1 MPDGAP
7 QPAVLGIERSLGGRR
22 WQTRTGSTPEADERL
37 GMALAQR
44 LDLPEIV
51 GRLLANRGVTPETA
65 GDFLEPSLKAALP
78 DPSHLRDMDAAVE
91 RIVTALENREPTA
104 VFGDY
109 DVDGA
114 TSAALLHRYFA
125 ELGRPLRLY
134 VPDRIAEGYGP
145 NADAL
150 LRLHGEGIRLVL
162 TVDCGI
168 SAHEPLAAAQSAGL
182 DVVVLDHHVA
192 EPALPPAVAVV
203 NPNRL
208 DEDSPHTALA
218 AVGVTFLLLV
228 ALNRALRERG
238 RFEGQPEPDLI
249 GLLDLVALGTVCD
262 VVPLRGLNRVL
273 VAQGL
278 KVMARRRNLG
288 LRALADV
295 ARMASAPGAYHAGF
309 LLGPRVNAGGR
320 IGLLDLVALGTVCD
334 VVPLRGLNRVLVAQ
348 GLKVMARRRNLG
360 LRALADVA
368 RMASAPGAY
377 HAGFLLGPR
386 VNAGGRIGRADLGA
400 RLLTTDD
407 PAEARRLAEELDRFN
422 TERRDIEK
430 AVLAAALGDAEAQA
444 AEGQPLVLVAGEGW
458 HPGVIGIVASR
469 IVERVNRPACVVALD
484 GAAGKGSCRS
494 IAGVDLGAAVIAAR
508 QAGLLVNGGGHRM
521 AAGLTVE
528 AGKVEALHG
537 FLCERVERAVATAG
551 AVRTLGIDAVLTPS
565 AATRALQEQIDRVG
579 PFGAGNP
586 EPRFALSG
594 ARIAKADVVGDNHVR
609 CFLAD
614 AQGGR
619 LKAIAFR
626 SLGEPLGDAL
636 LKAGGG
642 ALTLAGKLRAD
653 DWKGRE
659 DVQFL
664 IDDGAAAS
672 G

>member
-1 MPDGAP
+1 MTEGPAP
-7 QPAVLGIERSLGGRR
+7 PAVLPAILGVERSLGGRR
-22 WQTRTGSTPEADERL
+22 WQARSAGDPAADERL
-37 GMALAQR
+37 GMAMAQR
-44 LDLPEIV
+44 FGLPEIV
-51 GRLLANRGVTPETA
+51 GRLLANRGETPDSA
-65 GDFLEPSLKAALP
+65 GDFLEPSLKRALP
-78 DPSHLRDMDAAVE
+78 DPSHLKDMDAAVE
-91 RIVTALENREPTA
+91 RIAAALENGEPMA

-125 ELGRPLRLY
+125 DLGVPLRLY

-145 NADAL
+145 NAEAL

-168 SAHEPLAAAQSAGL
+168 SAHEPLAAAQAAGL

-208 DEDSPHTALA
+208 DEDSPHKTLA

-228 ALNRALRERG
+228 ALNRALRGRG
-238 RFEGQPEPDLI
+238 RFENRPEPDLMA
-249 GLLDLVALGTVCD
+249 LLDLVALGTVCD
-262 VVPLRGLNRVL
+262 VVPLTGLNRAL
-273 VAQGL
+273 VARGL
-278 KVMARRRNLG
+278 AVMARRRNIG
-288 LRALADV
+288 LAALADV
-295 ARMASAPGAYHAGF
+295 ARLSAPPGAYHASF
-309 LLGPRVNAGGR
+309 VLGPRVNAGGR
-320 IGLLDLVALGTVCD
+320 V
-334 VVPLRGLNRVLVAQ
+334 
-348 GLKVMARRRNLG
+348 
-360 LRALADVA
+360 
-368 RMASAPGAY
+368 
-377 HAGFLLGPR
+377 
-386 VNAGGRIGRADLGA
+386 GRADLGA
-400 RLLTTDD
+400 QLLTADD
-407 PAEARRLAEELDRFN
+407 PAEARRLAERLDGFN
-422 TERRDIEK
+422 AERKAIERT
-430 AVLAAALGDAEAQA
+430 VLAAAQEGAEAQA
-444 AEGQPLVLVAGEGW
+444 AEGLPLVLVAGEGW

-469 IVERVNRPACVVALD
+469 IVERTARPACVVALAD
-484 GAAGKGSCRS
+484 GTGKGSCRS
-494 IAGVDLGAAVIAAR
+494 IPGVDLGAAVIAAR
-508 QAGLLVNGGGHRM
+508 QAGLLLNGGGHKM

-528 AGKVEALHG
+528 AGRVDALHRY
-537 FLCERVERAVATAG
+537 LCERVEGAVAAAG

-565 AATRALQEQIDRVG
+565 GATRALQEQIERVG

-594 ARIAKADVVGDNHVR
+594 ARIAKADVVGDSHVR

-636 LKAGGG
+636 LNAGGG
-642 ALTLAGKLRAD
+642 ALNLAGKLRAD

-664 IDDGAAAS
+664 IDDGAATA

>member
-1 MPDGAP
+1 MPDG
-7 QPAVLGIERSLGGRR
+7 PALPAILGVERSLGGRR
-22 WQTRTGSTPEADERL
+22 WQARSAGSPEADERM

-44 LDLPEIV
+44 LGVPDIV
-51 GRLLANRGVTPETA
+51 GRLLANRGIGPETA
-65 GDFLEPSLKAALP
+65 GDFLDPSLKVSLP
-78 DPSHLRDMDAAVE
+78 DPSHLKDMDAAVA
-91 RIVTALENREPTA
+91 RIVAALDGEQPIA

-114 TSAALLHRYFA
+114 TSAAVLHRYFA
-125 ELGRPLRLY
+125 ALGVSLRLY

-145 NADAL
+145 NAEAL

-168 SAHEPLAAAQSAGL
+168 SAHEPLAAAQAAGL

-208 DEDSPHTALA
+208 DEDSPHKALA

-238 RFEGQPEPDLI
+238 RFADRPEPDLI
-249 GLLDLVALGTVCD
+249 ALLDLVALGTVCD
-262 VVPLRGLNRVL
+262 IVPLQGLNRVL

-278 KVMARRRNLG
+278 KIMARRQNIG
-288 LRALADV
+288 LAMLADV
-295 ARMASAPGAYHAGF
+295 SRVATAPGAYHAGF

-320 IGLLDLVALGTVCD
+320 V
-334 VVPLRGLNRVLVAQ
+334 
-348 GLKVMARRRNLG
+348 
-360 LRALADVA
+360 
-368 RMASAPGAY
+368 
-377 HAGFLLGPR
+377 
-386 VNAGGRIGRADLGA
+386 GRSDLGA
-400 RLLTTDD
+400 RLLTADN

-422 TERRDIEK
+422 TERKAIEQE
-430 AVLAAALGDAEAQA
+430 VLVAAQGKAEAQA
-444 AEGQPLVLVAGEGW
+444 ADGLPLVLAAGEGW
-458 HPGVIGIVASR
+458 HAGVIGIVASR
-469 IVERVNRPACVVALD
+469 IVERTNRPACVVALD
-484 GAAGKGSCRS
+484 GGTGKGSCRS

-508 QAGLLVNGGGHRM
+508 QAGLLLNGGGHRM

-528 AGKVEALHG
+528 AGKIEALHR
-537 FLCERVERAVATAG
+537 FLCERVEAAVATAG
-551 AVRTLGIDAVLTPS
+551 AVRTLGIDGLLTP
-565 AATRALQEQIDRVG
+565 AGATRAVRDQIERVG

-594 ARIAKADVVGDNHVR
+594 ARIAKADIVGDNHVR

-642 ALTLAGKLRAD
+642 ALHLAGKLRAD
-653 DWKGRE
+653 DWQGRE

-664 IDDGAAAS
+664 IDDGAVVA

>member
-1 MPDGAP
+1 MSESAVLA
-7 QPAVLGIERSLGGRR
+7 AVLGVERSLGSRR
-22 WQTRTGSTPEADERL
+22 WQPRTAGAPEADERV

-44 LDLPEIV
+44 LGTPEIV
-51 GRLLANRGVTPETA
+51 GRLLANRGIMPDTA
-65 GDFLEPSLKAALP
+65 EEFLEPSLKAALP

-91 RIVTALENREPTA
+91 RIVAALEGGEPIA

-114 TSAALLHRYFA
+114 TSAAILHRYFA
-125 ELGRPLRLY
+125 ALGTPLRLY

-145 NADAL
+145 NAAAL

-168 SAHEPLAAAQSAGL
+168 SAHEPLAAARAAGL

-192 EPALPPAVAVV
+192 EPALPAAVAVV

-208 DEDSPHTALA
+208 DEDSPHKTLA

-228 ALNRALRERG
+228 ALNRAFRERG
-238 RFEGQPEPDLI
+238 RFERQPEPDLMA
-249 GLLDLVALGTVCD
+249 LLDLVALGTVCD
-262 VVPLRGLNRVL
+262 VVPLLGLNRVL
-273 VAQGL
+273 VARGL
-278 KVMARRRNLG
+278 KVMARRRNAG
-288 LRALADV
+288 LAALADV
-295 ARMASAPGAYHAGF
+295 ARM
-309 LLGPRVNAGGR
+309 
-320 IGLLDLVALGTVCD
+320 GT
-334 VVPLRGLNRVLVAQ
+334 
-348 GLKVMARRRNLG
+348 
-360 LRALADVA
+360 
-368 RMASAPGAY
+368 APGAY

-400 RLLTTDD
+400 QLLTTDN
-407 PAEARRLAEELDRFN
+407 PADARRLAEELDRFN
-422 TERRDIEK
+422 TERKAIEQ
-430 AVLAAALGDAEAQA
+430 AVLVAALERAETQA
-444 AEGQPLVLVAGEGW
+444 AEGLPLILVAGEGW

-469 IVERVNRPACVVALD
+469 IVERTGRPACVVALSD
-484 GAAGKGSCRS
+484 GIGKGSCRS

-508 QAGLLVNGGGHRM
+508 QAGLLLNGGGHRM
-521 AAGLTVE
+521 AAGLTVD
-528 AGKVEALHG
+528 AGVVDTLHG

-565 AATRALQEQIDRVG
+565 GATRALQEQIERVG

-586 EPRFALSG
+586 EPRFALG
-594 ARIAKADVVGDNHVR
+594 GVRIAKADIVGDNHVR

-614 AQGGR
+614 VQGGR

-636 LKAGGG
+636 LKTGGG
-642 ALTLAGKLRAD
+642 GLHLAGKLRAD

-664 IDDGAAAS
+664 IDDGAVIA

>member
-1 MPDGAP
+1 MADGAAP
-7 QPAVLGIERSLGGRR
+7 PAVLPALLGVERSLGGRR
-22 WQTRTGSTPEADERL
+22 WQPRTSGAPQADERL

-51 GRLLANRGVTPETA
+51 GRLLANRGVKPETVE
-65 GDFLEPSLKAALP
+65 DFLEPSLKAALP
-78 DPSHLRDMDAAVE
+78 DPSHLRDMDVAVE

-125 ELGRPLRLY
+125 ELGTPLRLY

-150 LRLHGEGIRLVL
+150 LRLRGEGIRLVL

-168 SAHEPLAAAQSAGL
+168 SAHEPLAAAQAAGL

-208 DEDSPHTALA
+208 DEDSPHKALA

-320 IGLLDLVALGTVCD
+320 V
-334 VVPLRGLNRVLVAQ
+334 
-348 GLKVMARRRNLG
+348 
-360 LRALADVA
+360 
-368 RMASAPGAY
+368 
-377 HAGFLLGPR
+377 
-386 VNAGGRIGRADLGA
+386 GRADLGA

-407 PAEARRLAEELDRFN
+407 PGEARRLAEELDRFN

-469 IVERVNRPACVVALD
+469 IVERTNRPACVVALD
-484 GAAGKGSCRS
+484 GAVGKGSCRS

-609 CFLAD
+609 CFLTD

-642 ALTLAGKLRAD
+642 ALNLAGKLRDD

-659 DVQFL
+659 GVQFL
-664 IDDGAAAS
+664 IDDGASIA

>member
-1 MPDGAP
+1 MAEGAVP
-7 QPAVLGIERSLGGRR
+7 PAVLPAILGVERSLGGRR
-22 WQTRTGSTPEADERL
+22 WQPRTAGSLEADERM

-44 LDLPEIV
+44 LDVPDIV
-51 GRLLANRGVTPETA
+51 GRLLANRGITPETA
-65 GDFLEPSLKAALP
+65 EDFLEPSLKTALP
-78 DPSHLRDMDAAVE
+78 DPSHLKDMDAAVE
-91 RIVTALENREPTA
+91 RIVAAIENGEPMA

-114 TSAALLHRYFA
+114 TSAAVLHRYFA
-125 ELGRPLRLY
+125 ALSVPLRLY

-145 NADAL
+145 NAAAL
-150 LRLHGEGIRLVL
+150 LRLHEEGVRLVL

-168 SAHEPLAAAQSAGL
+168 SAHEPLAAAREAGL

-192 EPALPPAVAVV
+192 EPALPPAAAIV

-208 DEDSPHTALA
+208 DEDSPHKTLA
-218 AVGVTFLLLV
+218 AVGVTFLLLI

-238 RFEGQPEPDLI
+238 RFGAGSEPDLI

-262 VVPLRGLNRVL
+262 VVPLLGLNRVL
-273 VAQGL
+273 VARGL
-278 KVMARRRNLG
+278 TVMARRRNVG
-288 LRALADV
+288 LAALADV
-295 ARMASAPGAYHAGF
+295 ARVAAAPGAYHAGF

-320 IGLLDLVALGTVCD
+320 VG
-334 VVPLRGLNRVLVAQ
+334 Q
-348 GLKVMARRRNLG
+348 
-360 LRALADVA
+360 
-368 RMASAPGAY
+368 
-377 HAGFLLGPR
+377 
-386 VNAGGRIGRADLGA
+386 ADLGA

-407 PAEARRLAEELDRFN
+407 PAEDRRLAERLDGFN
-422 TERRDIEK
+422 SERKAIEQ
-430 AVLAAALGDAEAQA
+430 AVLVEALERAETQA
-444 AEGQPLVLVAGEGW
+444 AEGLALVLVAGEGW

-469 IVERVNRPACVVALD
+469 IVERTNRPACVVALAD
-484 GAAGKGSCRS
+484 GTGKGSCRS

-508 QAGLLVNGGGHRM
+508 QAGLLRNGGGHRM

-528 AGKVEALHG
+528 AGRVEALHRY
-537 FLCERVERAVATAG
+537 LCERVEGAVAAAG
-551 AVRTLGIDAVLTPS
+551 AVRTLGIDGLLTPS
-565 AATRALQEQIDRVG
+565 GATRALQEQIDRVG

-586 EPRFALSG
+586 EPRFALAG
-594 ARIAKADVVGDNHVR
+594 TRIAKADIVGDNHVR

-614 AQGGR
+614 AGGGR

-636 LKAGGG
+636 LKTGGG

-664 IDDGAAAS
+664 IDDGAAVA

>member
-1 MPDGAP
+1 MTEGPAP
-7 QPAVLGIERSLGGRR
+7 PAVLPAILGVERSFGGRR
-22 WQTRTGSTPEADERL
+22 WQARSAGDPAADERL
-37 GMALAQR
+37 GMAMAQR
-44 LDLPEIV
+44 FGLPEIV
-51 GRLLANRGVTPETA
+51 GRLLANRGETPDSA
-65 GDFLEPSLKAALP
+65 GDFLEPSLKRALP
-78 DPSHLRDMDAAVE
+78 DPSHLKDMDAAVE
-91 RIVTALENREPTA
+91 RIAAALENGEPMA

-125 ELGRPLRLY
+125 DLGVPLRLY

-145 NADAL
+145 NAEAL

-168 SAHEPLAAAQSAGL
+168 SAHEPLAAAQAAGL

-208 DEDSPHTALA
+208 DEDSPHKTLA

-228 ALNRALRERG
+228 ALNRALRGRG
-238 RFEGQPEPDLI
+238 RFENRPEPDLMA
-249 GLLDLVALGTVCD
+249 LLDLVALGTVCD
-262 VVPLRGLNRVL
+262 VVPLTGLNRAL
-273 VAQGL
+273 VARGL
-278 KVMARRRNLG
+278 AVMARRRNIG
-288 LRALADV
+288 LAALADV
-295 ARMASAPGAYHAGF
+295 ARLSARPGAYHAGF
-309 LLGPRVNAGGR
+309 VLGPRVNAGGR
-320 IGLLDLVALGTVCD
+320 V
-334 VVPLRGLNRVLVAQ
+334 
-348 GLKVMARRRNLG
+348 
-360 LRALADVA
+360 
-368 RMASAPGAY
+368 
-377 HAGFLLGPR
+377 
-386 VNAGGRIGRADLGA
+386 GRADLGA
-400 RLLTTDD
+400 QLLTADD
-407 PAEARRLAEELDRFN
+407 PAEARRLAERLDGFN
-422 TERRDIEK
+422 AERKAIERT
-430 AVLAAALGDAEAQA
+430 VLAAALEKAEAQA
-444 AEGQPLVLVAGEGW
+444 AEGLPLVLVAGEGW

-469 IVERVNRPACVVALD
+469 IVERTARPACVVALTD
-484 GAAGKGSCRS
+484 GVGKGSCRS
-494 IAGVDLGAAVIAAR
+494 IPGVDLGAAVIAAR
-508 QAGLLVNGGGHRM
+508 QAGLLRNGGGHRM

-528 AGKVEALHG
+528 AGRVEALHRY
-537 FLCERVERAVATAG
+537 LCERVEGAVAAAG

-565 AATRALQEQIDRVG
+565 GATRALQEQIERVG

-594 ARIAKADVVGDNHVR
+594 ARIAKADVVGDSHVR

-636 LKAGGG
+636 LNAGGG

-664 IDDGAAAS
+664 IDDGAAAAR
-672 G
+672 

>member
-1 MPDGAP
+1 MAEGAVP
-7 QPAVLGIERSLGGRR
+7 PAVLGVERSLGGRR
-22 WQTRTGSTPEADERL
+22 WQPRTSGSPEADERL

-44 LDLPEIV
+44 LDLPDIV
-51 GRLLANRGVTPETA
+51 GRLLANRGITPETA
-65 GDFLEPSLKAALP
+65 GEFLEPSLKAALP
-78 DPSHLRDMDAAVE
+78 DPSHLKDVDAAVD
-91 RIVTALENREPTA
+91 RIVAALERGEPMA

-114 TSAALLHRYFA
+114 TSAAILHRYFA
-125 ELGRPLRLY
+125 ALGTPLRLY

-145 NADAL
+145 NAAAL
-150 LRLHGEGIRLVL
+150 LRLHEEGIRLVL

-168 SAHEPLAAAQSAGL
+168 SAHEPLAAAREAGL

-192 EPALPPAVAVV
+192 EPALPPAAAIV

-208 DEDSPHTALA
+208 DEDSPHKTLA
-218 AVGVTFLLLV
+218 AVGVTFLLLI

-238 RFEGQPEPDLI
+238 RFQDRPEPDLI

-262 VVPLRGLNRVL
+262 VVPLLGLNRVL
-273 VAQGL
+273 VARGL
-278 KVMARRRNLG
+278 AVMARRRNIG
-288 LRALADV
+288 LAALSDV
-295 ARMASAPGAYHAGF
+295 ARMATAPGAYHAGF

-320 IGLLDLVALGTVCD
+320 VG
-334 VVPLRGLNRVLVAQ
+334 Q
-348 GLKVMARRRNLG
+348 
-360 LRALADVA
+360 
-368 RMASAPGAY
+368 
-377 HAGFLLGPR
+377 
-386 VNAGGRIGRADLGA
+386 ADLGA

-407 PAEARRLAEELDRFN
+407 PADARRLAEQLDRFN
-422 TERRDIEK
+422 TERKAIEQT
-430 AVLAAALGDAEAQA
+430 VLAAALDKAEAQA
-444 AEGQPLVLVAGEGW
+444 AEGRPLVLVAGEGW

-469 IVERVNRPACVVALD
+469 IVERINRPACVVALAD
-484 GAAGKGSCRS
+484 GTGKGSCRS

-508 QAGLLVNGGGHRM
+508 QAGLLLNGGGHRM

-528 AGKVEALHG
+528 AGKVDALHE
-537 FLCERVERAVATAG
+537 FLCERVERAVATAA

-565 AATRALQEQIDRVG
+565 GATRALQEQIDRVG

-586 EPRFALSG
+586 EPRFALAG
-594 ARIAKADVVGDNHVR
+594 ARIAKADIVGDNHVR

-614 AQGGR
+614 AGGGR

-664 IDDGAAAS
+664 IDDGAAAAE
-672 G
+672 

>member
-1 MPDGAP
+1 MPDG
-7 QPAVLGIERSLGGRR
+7 PALPAILGVERSLGGRR
-22 WQTRTGSTPEADERL
+22 WQARTAGSPEADERM

-44 LDLPEIV
+44 LGVPDIV
-51 GRLLANRGVTPETA
+51 GRLLANRGIAPETA
-65 GDFLEPSLKAALP
+65 GEFLDPSLKASLP
-78 DPSHLRDMDAAVE
+78 DPSHLKDMDAAVA
-91 RIVTALENREPTA
+91 RIVAALEGEEPIA

-114 TSAALLHRYFA
+114 TSAAVLHRYFA
-125 ELGRPLRLY
+125 ALGAPLRLY

-168 SAHEPLAAAQSAGL
+168 SAHEPLAAAQAAGL

-208 DEDSPHTALA
+208 DEDSPHKTLA

-238 RFEGQPEPDLI
+238 RFADRPEPDLI
-249 GLLDLVALGTVCD
+249 TLLDLVALGTVCD
-262 VVPLRGLNRVL
+262 IVPLQGLNRVL
-273 VAQGL
+273 VTQGL
-278 KVMARRRNLG
+278 KIMARRQNIG
-288 LRALADV
+288 LAMLADV
-295 ARMASAPGAYHAGF
+295 ARVATAPGAYHAGF

-320 IGLLDLVALGTVCD
+320 V
-334 VVPLRGLNRVLVAQ
+334 
-348 GLKVMARRRNLG
+348 
-360 LRALADVA
+360 
-368 RMASAPGAY
+368 
-377 HAGFLLGPR
+377 
-386 VNAGGRIGRADLGA
+386 GRADLGA
-400 RLLTTDD
+400 RLLTADN

-422 TERRDIEK
+422 TERKAIEQE
-430 AVLAAALGDAEAQA
+430 VLAAALQKAEAQA
-444 AEGQPLVLVAGEGW
+444 ADGLPLILASGEGW
-458 HPGVIGIVASR
+458 HAGVIGIVASR
-469 IVERVNRPACVVALD
+469 IVERTNRPACVVALD
-484 GAAGKGSCRS
+484 GGTGKGSCRS

-508 QAGLLVNGGGHRM
+508 QAGLLLNGGGHRM
-521 AAGLTVE
+521 AAGFTVE
-528 AGKVEALHG
+528 AGGVEALHD
-537 FLCERVERAVATAG
+537 FLCERVGNAVAQAG
-551 AVRTLGIDAVLTPS
+551 AVRTLGIDGLLTPS
-565 AATRALQEQIDRVG
+565 GATRAVRDQIERVG

-594 ARIAKADVVGDNHVR
+594 ARIAKADIVGDNHVR

-626 SLGEPLGDAL
+626 SLGEPLGDTL

-642 ALTLAGKLRAD
+642 ALHLAGKLRAD
-653 DWKGRE
+653 DWQGRE

-664 IDDGAAAS
+664 IDDGSVVA

>member
-1 MPDGAP
+1 MP
-7 QPAVLGIERSLGGRR
+7 S
-22 WQTRTGSTPEADERL
+22 
-37 GMALAQR
+37 
-44 LDLPEIV
+44 
-51 GRLLANRGVTPETA
+51 
-65 GDFLEPSLKAALP
+65 
-78 DPSHLRDMDAAVE
+78 
-91 RIVTALENREPTA
+91 
-104 VFGDY
+104 
-109 DVDGA
+109 
-114 TSAALLHRYFA
+114 
-125 ELGRPLRLY
+125 
-134 VPDRIAEGYGP
+134 
-145 NADAL
+145 AL

-168 SAHEPLAAAQSAGL
+168 SAHEPLAAAQAAGL

-278 KVMARRRNLG
+278 KVMARRRNIG

-320 IGLLDLVALGTVCD
+320 VGPGRS
-334 VVPLRGLNRVLVAQ
+334 RGAAADHGRSGRGPA
-348 GLKVMARRRNLG
+348 ARRRARQVQH
-360 LRALADVA
+360 RAERYRKGRA
-368 RMASAPGAY
+368 RRGA
-377 HAGFLLGPR
+377 GRRRG
-386 VNAGGRIGRADLGA
+386 AGGR
-400 RLLTTDD
+400 
-407 PAEARRLAEELDRFN
+407 
-422 TERRDIEK
+422 
-430 AVLAAALGDAEAQA
+430 
-444 AEGQPLVLVAGEGW
+444 GQPLVLVAGEGW

-469 IVERVNRPACVVALD
+469 IVERTNRPACVVALD

-521 AAGLTVE
+521 AAGLTV
-528 AGKVEALHG
+528 AADG
-537 FLCERVERAVATAG
+537 VERAARLPVRTGRARGRDGRRGAHAG
-551 AVRTLGIDAVLTPS
+551 DRRGADAVRGHPRAPGADRPGRAVRRRQPG
-565 AATRALQEQIDRVG
+565 AALRAQ
-579 PFGAGNP
+579 
-586 EPRFALSG
+586 SG

-642 ALTLAGKLRAD
+642 ALNLAGKAARRRLERPR
-653 DWKGRE
+653 GRPVPDRRRGGGRRIAALTRHFDRSE
-659 DVQFL
+659 HSPV
-664 IDDGAAAS
+664 ISTGAPGACPERSRRGGGAEKSFDCGARS
-672 G
+672 GAL

>member
-1 MPDGAP
+1 MPDGAIL
-7 QPAVLGIERSLGGRR
+7 PAILGVERSLGGRR
-22 WQTRTGSTPEADERL
+22 WQARTSGVPGGSPEADERM

-44 LDLPEIV
+44 LGLPEIV
-51 GRLLANRGVTPETA
+51 GRLLANRGIVPETA
-65 GDFLEPSLKAALP
+65 GDFLEPSLKASLP
-78 DPSHLRDMDAAVE
+78 DPSHLKDMDTAVA
-91 RIVTALENREPTA
+91 RIVAALESREPMA
-104 VFGDY
+104 VIGDY

-125 ELGRPLRLY
+125 ALGVPLRLY

-145 NADAL
+145 NSEAL
-150 LRLHGEGIRLVL
+150 LRLHDEGIRLVL

-168 SAHEPLAAAQSAGL
+168 SAHEPLAAAKAAGL

-208 DEDSPHTALA
+208 DEDSPHKTLA

-238 RFEGQPEPDLI
+238 RFGDRPEPDLMA
-249 GLLDLVALGTVCD
+249 LLDLVALGTVCD
-262 VVPLRGLNRVL
+262 VVPLLGLNRVL

-278 KVMARRRNLG
+278 RIMARRRNSG
-288 LRALADV
+288 LAALADV
-295 ARMASAPGAYHAGF
+295 ARVATAPGAYHAGF

-320 IGLLDLVALGTVCD
+320 V
-334 VVPLRGLNRVLVAQ
+334 
-348 GLKVMARRRNLG
+348 
-360 LRALADVA
+360 
-368 RMASAPGAY
+368 
-377 HAGFLLGPR
+377 
-386 VNAGGRIGRADLGA
+386 GRADLGA
-400 RLLTTDD
+400 RLLTSED
-407 PAEARRLAEELDRFN
+407 AGEARRLAEELDRFN
-422 TERRDIEK
+422 TERKAIEQG
-430 AVLAAALGDAEAQA
+430 VLAAALERAETQA
-444 AEGQPLVLVAGEGW
+444 AEGLPLILVAGEGW

-469 IVERVNRPACVVALD
+469 IVERTARPACVVGIAD
-484 GAAGKGSCRS
+484 GTGKGSCRS

-508 QAGLLVNGGGHRM
+508 QAGLLLNGGGHKM

-528 AGKVEALHG
+528 AGTVEALHA
-537 FLCERVERAVATAG
+537 FLCERVGDAVAQAG
-551 AVRTLGIDAVLTPS
+551 AVRTLGIDGVLTP
-565 AATRALQEQIDRVG
+565 AGATRAIQEQIERVG

-594 ARIAKADVVGDNHVR
+594 VRIAKANIVGENHVR

-642 ALTLAGKLRAD
+642 ALHLAGKLRAD

-659 DVQFL
+659 DVQFP
-664 IDDGAAAS
+664 IDDGAAAA

>member
-1 MPDGAP
+1 MPDG
-7 QPAVLGIERSLGGRR
+7 PALPAILGVERSLGGRR
-22 WQTRTGSTPEADERL
+22 WQARSAGSPEADERM

-44 LDLPEIV
+44 LGVPDIV
-51 GRLLANRGVTPETA
+51 GRLLANRGIGPETA
-65 GDFLEPSLKAALP
+65 GDFLDPSLKVSLP
-78 DPSHLRDMDAAVE
+78 DPSHLKDMDAAVA
-91 RIVTALENREPTA
+91 RIVAALDREEPIA

-114 TSAALLHRYFA
+114 TSAAVLHRYFA
-125 ELGRPLRLY
+125 ALGVSLRLY

-145 NADAL
+145 NAEAL

-168 SAHEPLAAAQSAGL
+168 SAHEPLAAAQAAGL

-192 EPALPPAVAVV
+192 EPALPAAVAVV

-208 DEDSPHTALA
+208 DEDSPHKALA

-238 RFEGQPEPDLI
+238 RFADRPEPDLI
-249 GLLDLVALGTVCD
+249 ALLDLVALGTVCD
-262 VVPLRGLNRVL
+262 IVPLQGLNRVL

-278 KVMARRRNLG
+278 KIMARRQNIG
-288 LRALADV
+288 LAMLADV
-295 ARMASAPGAYHAGF
+295 SRVATAPGAYHAGF

-320 IGLLDLVALGTVCD
+320 V
-334 VVPLRGLNRVLVAQ
+334 
-348 GLKVMARRRNLG
+348 
-360 LRALADVA
+360 
-368 RMASAPGAY
+368 
-377 HAGFLLGPR
+377 
-386 VNAGGRIGRADLGA
+386 GRSDLGA
-400 RLLTTDD
+400 RLLTADN

-422 TERRDIEK
+422 TERKAIEQE
-430 AVLAAALGDAEAQA
+430 VLVAAQGKAEAQA
-444 AEGQPLVLVAGEGW
+444 ADGLPLILAAGEGW
-458 HPGVIGIVASR
+458 HAGVIGIVASR
-469 IVERVNRPACVVALD
+469 IVERTNRPACVVALD
-484 GAAGKGSCRS
+484 GGTGKGSCRS

-508 QAGLLVNGGGHRM
+508 QAGLLLNGGGHRM

-528 AGKVEALHG
+528 AGKIEALHR
-537 FLCERVERAVATAG
+537 FLCERVEAAVATAG
-551 AVRTLGIDAVLTPS
+551 AVRTLGIDGLLTP
-565 AATRALQEQIDRVG
+565 AGATRAVRDQIERVG

-594 ARIAKADVVGDNHVR
+594 ARIAKADIVGDNHVR

-642 ALTLAGKLRAD
+642 ALHLAGKLRAD
-653 DWKGRE
+653 DWQGRE

-664 IDDGAAAS
+664 IDDGAVVA